1 MGAALLALALAIGNL
16 LSLVG
21 LAPRAAHAAPDT
33 VTMTGWSGDGDVGYF
48 VFEAGSAGFAI
59 CANARVTDPSV
70 GDVFGGATPIT
81 ECSASM
87 LSGVDPYSYAYAA
100 AHMPLGGSVD
110 TYGFTG
116 SEAERGAATFVANVL
131 LQGGSV
137 DERGRLHWKDG
148 ELVSTNDIYTSKSAN
163 RVLSGE
169 LPKIERLVSD
179 ALAHAG
185 QSGWWDD
192 SATYW
197 RNQTS
202 SAHQNI
208 ITFNPVT
215 PTGDIELQKASELP
229 ELTEGN
235 DLYGLG
241 GAVYGVY
248 SDESCDESALVTTVT
263 TNDEGKASAEG
274 LAPATY
280 YLKEITPPQGHAKD
294 EGVYP
299 VEVESG
305 TTVRAECTDV
315 PQTNPIDLVVA
326 KVDGESG
333 TATPQ
338 GDATLAGAEFT
349 LSYYAGSYDSVDA
362 LPQEPTR
369 TWVLATGDDGRAF
382 LDEDHLVSGD
392 AFYRS
397 ADGAVAL
404 PLGTVT
410 VQETKPPAGY
420 TLSDASV
427 RLQQIVPTGELE
439 TVDSYVAPT
448 FEEHVIRGGVELRKI
463 DHERAAAGAED
474 AGLALGSATL
484 EGAVIEVTN
493 VSEKSVTVGDKT
505 VAPGEVALT
514 LRTLEDGSSA
524 SEPDALPY
532 GTYTARE
539 AEPPAGYLL
548 NEDWSVT
555 FSIERDGQIARPC
568 EEEPLEDQ
576 VIRGDV
582 NFTKAEEGTQE
593 RMAGIPFKMTSLST
607 GEWHVL
613 VADEN
618 GMVDTSAAW
627 LSHEGN
633 TNASDAALREDG
645 TVDESALR
653 DDAGVWFYGRDD
665 EATLPTDELG
675 ALPYDTYRIEEL
687 PCSANA
693 GHLLVSTLVTI
704 SRNEVDLDLGTM
716 DDETVPEM
724 TMESELTRAGSKVAP
739 AQEGVTLTDAV
750 RFEGATRRTEYRV
763 VGELRAFDA
772 SGAAL
777 GAVAQAEESFV
788 PELSSG
794 DVELVYENVDLSELA
809 GARLVSCVRA
819 YDGEQLVASHVDLAD
834 EDQTVRVPGVRTTL
848 LSDAT
853 AAHDAPSYASSCVTD
868 TVSVQGLVAG
878 KRYELEGTLRTVELG
893 EDGEKI
899 AGAEV
904 ARSSTSFVAESE
916 QMELQLSFEV
926 DGTEL
931 AGATL
936 NASEVLL
943 ADGEV
948 VAAHDDAADEDQT
961 LWLPALASQA
971 HGKATESQASPT
983 EGEQVLVDTV
993 SVSNLLVG
1001 EQYVLR
1007 SSAHAKDVL
1016 EDGTSVDGGMLAG
1029 ATAETSFTATE
1040 SCMTLEVEIP
1050 YDASELE
1057 GRDVVAFEEL
1067 YRADVLLAAHADV
1080 DDAGQTLVVPSV
1092 RTTASAGEDGSR
1104 ELLAAGEQRALDR
1117 VELDGLLPG
1126 TTYELTAS
1134 LHLRGTAEDGSSVD
1148 LGPVTGADGTPVSA
1162 STSFVAEGD
1171 TAVVDISLPFDAS
1184 ALDGEADVVV
1194 FEELRSGDVVLA
1206 RHADIADKDQT
1217 LEVVVPPT
1225 EPPATPPSFDLPST
1239 GEALS
1244 FAGAFGIAGATL
1256 VAAAAGQ
1263 RHWRKRRRQPRVG
1276 QRLRR

>member
-1 MGAALLALALAIGNL
+1 MRDQRQPSRPRHRLGRNLKQRPRREGRASRDVRRRVGAALLAFVLAIGNL
-16 LSLVG
+16 LSLIG
-21 LAPRAAHAAPDT
+21 LIPRPALASPES
-33 VTMTGWSGDGDVGYF
+33 VSLTGYSGDGHVGF
-48 VFEAGSAGFAI
+48 CIFELEAGLFGV
-59 CANARVTDPSV
+59 CVEELVTDPEI
-70 GDVFGGATPIT
+70 GDVYTDARPVT
-81 ECSASM
+81 ECDASM
-87 LSGVDPYSYAYAA
+87 LSGVDPHTYAYAA

-110 TYGFTG
+110 TYGFSGT
-116 SEAERGAATFVANVL
+116 EAQRGAASCVINVL
-131 LQGGSV
+131 LQGGKL
-137 DERGRLHWKDG
+137 EEETG
-148 ELVSTNDIYTSKSAN
+148 ELFFSNGRRYGNIYQSVSENKV
-163 RVLSGE
+163 RQGE
-169 LPKIERLVSD
+169 LPKILSLVND
-179 ALAHAG
+179 AKSHAG
-185 QSGWWDD
+185 QSGWWDG
-192 SATYW
+192 AALYW
-197 RNQTS
+197 TNATS
-202 SAHQNI
+202 SARQSI
-208 ITFNPVT
+208 VTFAPVT
-215 PTGDIELQKASELP
+215 PTGDIELQKASALP

-248 SDESCDESALVTTVT
+248 SDEGCAESALVTTMT

-280 YLKEITPPQGHAKD
+280 YLKEITPPQGHARD
-294 EGVYP
+294 EGIYP

-326 KVDGESG
+326 KVDSESG
-333 TATPQ
+333 TAAPQ

-349 LSYYAGSYDSVDA
+349 LRYYAGSYDSVDA

-369 TWVLATGDDGRAF
+369 TWVLATGDDGRAL

-397 ADGAVAL
+397 ADGNVTL

-427 RLQQIVPTGELE
+427 RLQQIVPTGELA

-448 FEEHVIRGGVELRKI
+448 FEEHVIRGGVELQKI

-484 EGAVIEVTN
+484 ADAVIEVTN
-493 VSEKSVTVGDKT
+493 ASEKSVAVGDKT
-505 VAPGEVALT
+505 IAPGEVALT

-524 SEPDALPY
+524 SAPDALPY

-539 AEPPAGYLL
+539 AEPPAGYLK

-555 FSIERDGQIARPC
+555 FSIEHDGQIARPC
-568 EEEPLEDQ
+568 EDEPLEDQ

-627 LSHEGN
+627 LSHEQD

-653 DDAGVWFYGRDD
+653 SDAGVWFYGRDD

-724 TMESELTRAGSKVAP
+724 TMDSELTHAGSKVAP
-739 AQEGVTLTDAV
+739 AQEGVTLTDDV
-750 RFEGATRRTEYRV
+750 RFEGATRRTGYRV

-777 GAVAQAEESFV
+777 GAVAQAEERFV

-794 DVELVYENVDLSELA
+794 DVELVYEDVDLSELA

-819 YDGEQLVASHVDLAD
+819 YDGEQLVACHVDL
-834 EDQTVRVPGVRTTL
+834 
-848 LSDAT
+848 
-853 AAHDAPSYASSCVTD
+853 
-868 TVSVQGLVAG
+868 
-878 KRYELEGTLRTVELG
+878 
-893 EDGEKI
+893 
-899 AGAEV
+899 
-904 ARSSTSFVAESE
+904 
-916 QMELQLSFEV
+916 
-926 DGTEL
+926 
-931 AGATL
+931 
-936 NASEVLL
+936 
-943 ADGEV
+943 
-948 VAAHDDAADEDQT
+948 ADEDQT
-961 LWLPALASQA
+961 LWLPALATQA
-971 HGKATESQASPT
+971 HGKATDSQASPA

-1016 EDGTSVDGGMLAG
+1016 EDGTSVDGGVLAG

-1050 YDASELE
+1050 YDAAELD

-1080 DDAGQTLVVPSV
+1080 DDAEQTLVVPSV
-1092 RTTASAGEDGSR
+1092 KTTASAGEDGSR
-1104 ELLAAGEQRALDR
+1104 ELLAASEQLALDR

-1134 LHLRGTAEDGSSVD
+1134 LHLRGTADDGSSVD
-1148 LGPVTGADGTPVSA
+1148 LGPVTSADGAPVSA
-1162 STSFVAEGD
+1162 STSFVAEDD
-1171 TAVVDISLPFDAS
+1171 TAVVDMSLPFDAS
-1184 ALDGEADVVV
+1184 ALDSEADVVV

-1217 LEVVVPPT
+1217 LEVVVPPA